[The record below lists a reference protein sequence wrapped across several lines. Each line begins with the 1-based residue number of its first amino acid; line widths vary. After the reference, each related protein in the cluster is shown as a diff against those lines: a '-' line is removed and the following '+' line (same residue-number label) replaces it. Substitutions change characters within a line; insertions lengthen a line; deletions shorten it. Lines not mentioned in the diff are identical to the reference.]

1 MPNQRKKGK
10 RLVAGWLES
19 GDAEEFD
26 ARAKELGI
34 TKSALI
40 TLLVREE
47 LKRMQS
53 INRSPNHGNG
63 LS

>member
-10 RLVAGWLES
+10 KLVAGWLEN
-19 GDAEEFD
+19 GDAAEFD

-47 LKRMQS
+47 LKRMKASTRKEQQ
-53 INRSPNHGNG
+53 
-63 LS
+63 

>member
-10 RLVAGWLES
+10 RLVAGWLER

-26 ARAKELGI
+26 ARARELGI

-40 TLLVREE
+40 TLLVQEE
-47 LKRMQS
+47 LKRMN
-53 INRSPNHGNG
+53 NRRNSHGNDQH
-63 LS
+63 

>member
-10 RLVAGWLES
+10 KLVAGWLEN
-19 GDAEEFD
+19 GDATEFD

-40 TLLVREE
+40 TLLVQEE
-47 LKRMQS
+47 LKRMRANPQEK
-53 INRSPNHGNG
+53 
-63 LS
+63 